1 MLIIYDNDLPITA
14 AAKIITATKEPEIKN
29 ENGAIVAAAAG
40 ADMFT
45 DEELKEIAMYL
56 LTYCEVHKQSSTN

>member
-1 MLIIYDNDLPITA
+1 MILIHDDELPIEA
-14 AAKIITATKEPEIKN
+14 AAKLVKGTKEPTYKALDDAIKA
-29 ENGAIVAAAAG
+29 EDG

-56 LTYCEVHKQSSTN
+56 LTYCEAHKQSSTN